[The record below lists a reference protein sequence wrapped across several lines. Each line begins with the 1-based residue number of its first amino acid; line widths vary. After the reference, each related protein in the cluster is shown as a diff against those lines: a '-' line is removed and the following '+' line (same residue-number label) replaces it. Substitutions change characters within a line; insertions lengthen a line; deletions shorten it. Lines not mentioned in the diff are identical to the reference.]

1 MSDYPYNLTAIATHL
16 RELAQSIAKKLD
28 ISEEDAWDLCIEKL
42 ESKFVSMKRE
52 EETQSELD
60 AKALLES
67 HLNKKA
73 GIYEEDDQ

>member
-42 ESKFVSMKRE
+42 EYKFSSMKRE
-52 EETQSELD
+52 E
-60 AKALLES
+60 
-67 HLNKKA
+67 
-73 GIYEEDDQ
+73 DQCK

>member
-1 MSDYPYNLTAIATHL
+1 MSDYPYSLNAIATHL

-28 ISEEDAWDLCIEKL
+28 ISEEDAWELCIDKL
-42 ESKFVSMKRE
+42 ESKYLAMTRE

-60 AKALLES
+60 AEALLKS